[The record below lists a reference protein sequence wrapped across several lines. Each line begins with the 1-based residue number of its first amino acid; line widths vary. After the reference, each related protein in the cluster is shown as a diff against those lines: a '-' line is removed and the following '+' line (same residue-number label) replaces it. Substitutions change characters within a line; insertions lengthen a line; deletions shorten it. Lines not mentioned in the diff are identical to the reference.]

1 MPIIFYMAEKNRKK
15 SSRKNKT
22 GIGIAIWL
30 IVAIILVIVF
40 MSNWTTIHNN
50 LVKSGILN
58 GQVIEKEEKPTSEKP
73 KKETVSIKNEN
84 KSQGQVELKRQETE
98 KPAETKPVE
107 VKPVESKPAEVKTVD
122 TKPFAEEKTES
133 KSETSKPV
141 EAEKPVEPKPVA
153 TTTVK
158 ICFVNIDSDG
168 SVNYKMVSRSAPKDS
183 PLASAINQLLA
194 GPSFTTAA
202 EKNCTSLIP
211 RGTKLLGAS
220 VKDGVATLNF
230 NDAFEINTEGME
242 GYLAQMNQVINTATE
257 FSSIK
262 SVQFLINGKKKE
274 YLGSEGIWIGTPLGK
289 GSL

>member
-1 MPIIFYMAEKNRKK
+1 MAEKNKKK
-15 SSRKNKT
+15 SSKKNKT

-30 IVAIILVIVF
+30 IVAVILVIVF

-58 GQVIEKEEKPTSEKP
+58 GQVIEKEEKPEPEKS
-73 KKETVSIKNEN
+73 KKETVTIKNEN
-84 KSQGQVELKRQETE
+84 KSQGQVELKKQETV

-107 VKPVESKPAEVKTVD
+107 TKPVEAKPAEVKPAES
-122 TKPFAEEKTES
+122 KPAAEVKTEA
-133 KSETSKPV
+133 KTEPVKPAET
-141 EAEKPVEPKPVA
+141 EKPAEAKPVA

-168 SVNYKMVSRSAPKDS
+168 SVNYKMVSRPAPKDS

-194 GPSFTTAA
+194 GPSFTNAA

-274 YLGSEGIWIGTPLGK
+274 YLGSEGIWIGSPLGK